1 MIDSIPYT
9 LEECTK
15 AIRDLTKSIERA
27 NELNDVSGKE
37 IYCKSIVR
45 LCKEIAQLDEPEPIE
60 HDPWC
65 HSLIKGLDCTCVA
78 DLD

>member
-15 AIRDLTKSIERA
+15 AIRDLTKSLERA
-27 NELNDVSGKE
+27 NELNDISGKE

-45 LCKEIAQLDEPEPIE
+45 LCKEIVQLDESLPIE
-60 HDPWC
+60 HDQHC
-65 HSLIKGLDCTCVA
+65 HRVTRLPNCSCGA
-78 DLD
+78 EEY